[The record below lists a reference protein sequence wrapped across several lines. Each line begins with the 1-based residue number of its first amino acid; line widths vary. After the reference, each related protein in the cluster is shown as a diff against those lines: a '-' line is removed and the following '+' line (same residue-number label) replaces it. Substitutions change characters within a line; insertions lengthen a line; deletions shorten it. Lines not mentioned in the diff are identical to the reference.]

1 MYNENISLPQK
12 ISFQDMNRHLPAG
25 AFHFAIGLLSNM
37 EDLCFYQE
45 HPPKPGE

>member
-12 ISFQDMNRHLPAG
+12 MSSQDINSHLPAG
-25 AFHFAIGLLSNM
+25 AFHFAIGPLSNM

-45 HPPKPGE
+45 HPPKPCE